1 MFYLYLSLHTY
12 SFLISLLSVL
22 FSSFPLLSVC
32 SPRFLCIFML
42 YLPFKRSRGEPQEKK
57 LFVIF
62 WKMLPFPLSFFFHS
76 FFLLILQFLL
86 FPLFFLVLHLFQNP
100 HPLRHAAAASTSSR
114 ALSWSLS
121 ARALPPAPP
130 SPGSALLTGVAAR
143 RDLDPLSKLPFRVDA
158 RPKLFEFSDMLRYR
172 CTAAF
177 IAPRFIALFMLIS
190 VLQYHS
196 ISFYKRF
203 VAFLS
208 LYICFIHH
216 ASATSILHLS
226 LFCASIHFLNFLFF
240 FFFLFFYPLSFLLLA
255 FKWRR

>member
-1 MFYLYLSLHTY
+1 M
-12 SFLISLLSVL
+12 LL
-22 FSSFPLLSVC
+22 
-32 SPRFLCIFML
+32 
-42 YLPFKRSRGEPQEKK
+42 
-57 LFVIF
+57 
-62 WKMLPFPLSFFFHS
+62 FPLSFFFHS
-76 FFLLILQFLL
+76 FFLLIPFFNSFYFLCSSSS
-86 FPLFFLVLHLFQNP
+86 
-100 HPLRHAAAASTSSR
+100 STSSR
-114 ALSWSLS
+114 IPTPFVMQPQHPPPQELSPEACRPERCRRSPLRREVRCL
-121 ARALPPAPP
+121 RA
-130 SPGSALLTGVAAR
+130 S
-143 RDLDPLSKLPFRVDA
+143 PLSKLPFRVDA

-226 LFCASIHFLNFLFF
+226 LFCASIHFLIFLFF

-255 FKWRR
+255 FKRRR